1 MIEIMKDD
9 YIKFRISKAQK
20 KKWKIL
26 CEEKE
31 ISLTDFVI
39 GSVENRM
46 LDNER
51 REVLKFIESQDNI
64 FSKIENN
71 INQVAKIANGQ
82 KFINENLLKDFND
95 KLKTIRLLKEEQNE
109 MFSEIYKFLAQE
121 CCKKDFI
128 LIE

>member
-1 MIEIMKDD
+1 MKDD

-109 MFSEIYKFLAQE
+109 MFSKIYKFLAQE
-121 CCKKDFI
+121 
-128 LIE
+128 

>member
-1 MIEIMKDD
+1 
-9 YIKFRISKAQK
+9 
-20 KKWKIL
+20 
-26 CEEKE
+26 
-31 ISLTDFVI
+31 
-39 GSVENRM
+39 M

-51 REVLKFIESQDNI
+51 KEVLKFIESQDNI

-109 MFSEIYKFLAQE
+109 MFSKIYKFLAQE
-121 CCKKDFI
+121 
-128 LIE
+128 

>member
-1 MIEIMKDD
+1 MIETMKDV
-9 YIKFRISKAQK
+9 IIFRISKK
-20 KKWKIL
+20 KKDEWKKI
-26 CEEKE
+26 CRKKK

-39 GSVENRM
+39 GSFENRM

-51 REVLKFIESQDNI
+51 REVLKFIECQDNI

-109 MFSEIYKFLAQE
+109 MFSKIYKFLAQE

>member
-1 MIEIMKDD
+1 MKDD

-51 REVLKFIESQDNI
+51 KEVLKFIESQDNI

-109 MFSEIYKFLAQE
+109 MFSKIYKFLAQE